1 MNQALNVLF
10 LWYEF
15 RLKYSLKKINFLNL
29 IVILLKNGRN
39 LIIFI

>member
-10 LWYEF
+10 LLYEF
-15 RLKYSLKKINFLNL
+15 RLKLSLKKINFLNL
-29 IVILLKNGRN
+29 IEILLKNGRN